1 MQAEG
6 FDTDCGVNL
15 RSWCFATA
23 RGGLVCQF
31 AAHPSGVA
39 SVGPFPAGICNDKV
53 IKLADSYNT
62 PSTCTFYNNPG
73 PGAMKT
79 VRVTFLIKNQISA
92 FVVSLLL
99 MLHCFS
105 YNYFLCVDF

>member
-6 FDTDCGVNL
+6 IDTDCGVNL

-39 SVGPFPAGICNDKV
+39 SVGPFPVDTYNNKV
-53 IKLADSYNT
+53 KKLADSCNI
-62 PSTCTFYNNPG
+62 PSTFYNDPG
-73 PGAMKT
+73 PMKT
-79 VRVTFLIKNQISA
+79 VRVTFLIKKQISA
-92 FVVSLLL
+92 SVVSLLL
-99 MLHCFS
+99 MFHCFS
-105 YNYFLCVDF
+105 YYYFLSVDF